1 MKYIKELFWITLIG
15 QAVVW
20 SVVYLSS
27 LLPSFAVGALIGF
40 AGYIVGKM
48 FYLLIEERI

>member
-1 MKYIKELFWITLIG
+1 MKYFKEVLLVTLIG
-15 QAVVW
+15 QGIVW
-20 SVVYLSS
+20 SVVFLSS
-27 LLPSFAVGALIGF
+27 LLPSFVVGALIGF